1 MKYVSAERF
10 IEKLDCDVYPI
21 TIIKFLL
28 NRRRIV
34 TYFSKV
40 AKGKYKINGTRYKM
54 NHDDCSLCNSKKDQG
69 ILCRQH
75 TSINRVMTADVV
87 AYDLDTQTYIYKNE
101 IYRNVDGK
109 LVIFYCPHPSLIT
122 GSINDSKVRR
132 INITTID
139 DDQFTG
145 LPKYKQIYKFVSS
158 ELMDKHMK
166 CWFNKDFSIVTL
178 PVDRNKTDWCL
189 IPNY

>member
-1 MKYVSAERF
+1 MNAE
-10 IEKLDCDVYPI
+10 
-21 TIIKFLL
+21 
-28 NRRRIV
+28 
-34 TYFSKV
+34 
-40 AKGKYKINGTRYKM
+40 
-54 NHDDCSLCNSKKDQG
+54 
-69 ILCRQH
+69 
-75 TSINRVMTADVV
+75 VV
-87 AYDLDTQTYIYKNE
+87 AFDLDTQTYIYKNE

-122 GSINDSKVRR
+122 GSINDSKTRR

-139 DDQFTG
+139 DPKFTG
-145 LPKYKQIYKFVSS
+145 LPDYKQVYKFVSS
-158 ELMDKHMK
+158 ELMDKNMK